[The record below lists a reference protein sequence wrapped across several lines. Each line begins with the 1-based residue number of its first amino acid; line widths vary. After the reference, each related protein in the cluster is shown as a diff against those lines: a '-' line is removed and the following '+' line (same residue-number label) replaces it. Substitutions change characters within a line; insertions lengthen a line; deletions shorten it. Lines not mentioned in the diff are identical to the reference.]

1 MAGFC
6 YSTHSISFSFF
17 FFFSLSFEGIAVAYG
32 CVRKVAK
39 NSTFEKINVRN
50 AGSRHLV
57 FQIHGQEGQ

>member
-6 YSTHSISFSFF
+6 YSTHSISFSF
-17 FFFSLSFEGIAVAYG
+17 EVIAVAYG

-57 FQIHGQEGQ
+57 FQINGQEGQ